1 MFGKYFYN
9 KNIRNIVILFG
20 TIFNDINIRRV
31 DSDGVIRQ
39 NLKVPIAYGPA
50 QKYLVRAEQSRIDDE
65 DESIGITLPRMS
77 FEIITI
83 TYDSTRK
90 LQTTQKITELKLLNN
105 LSEINITK
113 GGTGYTT
120 APTVIIEEPTTTG
133 GIQATAIA
141 QVVEGV
147 VTSIEISEQ
156 GSGYTK
162 TPLVTFSGGGGVDA
176 RAETIIDQNTKD
188 KNKIVA
194 TYTPVP
200 YNFDIDLSIMVLNSD
215 DGAQILE
222 QILPYFTPEFQV
234 TMNEIKTLGI
244 KRDIPIVLNS
254 VSSEDDYEGDFVSR
268 RNLVHT
274 LSFTVQGYIYGPVSE
289 QGVIRE
295 VDVNVGT
302 NFEDIE
308 IQLINI
314 DVKPDPITADPDDN
328 SSTTT
333 TVTDV

>member
-9 KNIRNIVILFG
+9 KNIKNIVILFG

-31 DSDGVIRQ
+31 DGDGIVKQ
-39 NLKVPIAYGPA
+39 NLKIPIAYGPA
-50 QKYLVRAEQSRIDDE
+50 QKYLVRAEQSRIDEE

-77 FEIITI
+77 FEIITM

-90 LQTTQKITELKLLNN
+90 LQTTKKITELKLLNN
-105 LSEINITK
+105 LLEINVTN
-113 GGTGYTT
+113 GGTAYTEVPT
-120 APTVIIEEPTTTG
+120 INIEDAPSTG
-133 GIQATAIA
+133 QTATATATINA
-141 QVVEGV
+141 QGV
-147 VTSIEISEQ
+147 LTSITLTNV

-162 TPLVTFSGGGGVDA
+162 APKVSILSGSGNGA
-176 RAETIIDQNTKD
+176 RAEAVLDSVTKD
-188 KNKIVA
+188 PTKIVA

-254 VSSEDDYEGDFVSR
+254 VSTEDDYEGDFGAR

-289 QGVIRE
+289 QSVIRE

-302 NFEDIE
+302 NFEDVE
-308 IQLINI
+308 IKLINI
-314 DVKPDPITADPDDN
+314 DIKPDPIDADPDDN
-328 SSTTT
+328 SSSTT
-333 TVTDV
+333 TVNEV